1 MNGDFKFC
9 PLCGAEMSEREE
21 GGFPRMACSVCEFV
35 HYHNPAPAAGVIVRD
50 EEGRILL
57 VRRRFDPYQG
67 LWTIPS
73 GYIEYDEDV
82 RLTAVRELEEETGLV
97 VGIDGIHSVES
108 CFDDPRGNT
117 VVVMYKGH
125 IKGGRLKAGDDA
137 EDAGFF
143 SLGDLPPIAFDCQK
157 RILSLIAGRKI

>member
-1 MNGDFKFC
+1 MSGNFKFC
-9 PLCGAEMSEREE
+9 PLCGVGMSEREE
-21 GGFPRMACSVCEFV
+21 GGLSRMACPGCGFI
-35 HYHNPAPAAGVIVRD
+35 HYHNPAPAAGILVRD

-57 VRRRFDPYQG
+57 VKRRFDPYRG

-97 VGIDGIHSVES
+97 VGIDGIYSVES

-117 VVVMYKGH
+117 LVVMYEGH
-125 IKGGRLKAGDDA
+125 VKGGRLRAGDDA
-137 EDAGFF
+137 EDAVFF
-143 SLGDLPPIAFDCQK
+143 SPGDLPPIAFDCQK
-157 RILSLIAGRKI
+157 KILSLITGGKV